1 MEKIRSR
8 APESKEKED
17 TRRMLDNYYRSLSY
31 AVWHTPSSQL
41 LPCFLLTIIMTLT
54 DENDVRNFFLC
65 QKYLPHS
72 FYLSG
77 SMSTVI
83 YLFLFFNIRWL
94 FSFSE
99 IVFFFLRY
107 FLCFISKSETVHFS
121 RLQKTRSHH
130 RNHVTWKKRRG
141 KGVTSSLKNERQY
154 QMKMTRTGKKP
165 CRPKLSFLSLPFFLY
180 RLVLKKGFRI
190 IFVPSFSATMQ
201 SKLLPFFFS
210 SFDSTTR
217 MAG

>member
-8 APESKEKED
+8 APESKGKED

-99 IVFFFLRY
+99 IVFFSSDIFYVSYRSQK
-107 FLCFISKSETVHFS
+107 LCTFHVCKKLVRITGITWLEKKDAGKVSQVHWRMKDNTKWKWHGQAKNRAALNWAFS
-121 RLQKTRSHH
+121 
-130 RNHVTWKKRRG
+130 
-141 KGVTSSLKNERQY
+141 
-154 QMKMTRTGKKP
+154 
-165 CRPKLSFLSLPFFLY
+165 LSPFFSI
-180 RLVLKKGFRI
+180 G
-190 IFVPSFSATMQ
+190 
-201 SKLLPFFFS
+201 
-210 SFDSTTR
+210 
-217 MAG
+217 